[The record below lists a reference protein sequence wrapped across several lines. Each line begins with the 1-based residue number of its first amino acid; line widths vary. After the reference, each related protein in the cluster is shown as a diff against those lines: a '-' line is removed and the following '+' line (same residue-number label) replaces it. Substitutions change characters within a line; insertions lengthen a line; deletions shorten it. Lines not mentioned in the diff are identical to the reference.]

1 MTSILDLLKNDNI
14 SFCKAVFGEY
24 SSACPGCGGQDRFRV
39 WPDRGRWWC
48 RGCGKSGDAI
58 GYLMTFH
65 NVNYFQACKVLGIDP
80 KFTQLTKK
88 TRARIENPVEHI
100 WEPKPA
106 DPPSKIWQK
115 KAAAFVEWTVG
126 QLWENKPAVDYLM
139 GRGLNTETIREA
151 NIGWNPKPFFLA
163 RKAWG
168 LPEKLNKKR
177 HVKLW
182 LPRGVVLP
190 VYQGGRLSRL
200 KIRRPDS
207 ELRPDDQRY
216 IFIPGGESVSMSL
229 GSKPVAVVVEAE
241 LDAILLNQEAG
252 DLVTSV
258 ALGSAN
264 VRPDTK
270 TNKILKAAKHIIVA
284 LDADPAGARESWG
297 FWIKTFSNA
306 ERWPVPGGK
315 DPTEAFQA
323 GIDIKAWVKGVLS
336 VMGCIPLELLSGSN
350 QTMSERGVY
359 VAG

>member
-1 MTSILDLLKNDNI
+1 
-14 SFCKAVFGEY
+14 
-24 SSACPGCGGQDRFRV
+24 
-39 WPDRGRWWC
+39 
-48 RGCGKSGDAI
+48 
-58 GYLMTFH
+58 
-65 NVNYFQACKVLGIDP
+65 
-80 KFTQLTKK
+80 
-88 TRARIENPVEHI
+88 
-100 WEPKPA
+100 
-106 DPPSKIWQK
+106 
-115 KAAAFVEWTVG
+115 
-126 QLWENKPAVDYLM
+126 
-139 GRGLNTETIREA
+139 
-151 NIGWNPKPFFLA
+151 
-163 RKAWG
+163 
-168 LPEKLNKKR
+168 
-177 HVKLW
+177 
-182 LPRGVVLP
+182 
-190 VYQGGRLSRL
+190 
-200 KIRRPDS
+200 
-207 ELRPDDQRY
+207 
-216 IFIPGGESVSMSL
+216 MSL